1 MILII
6 ESSGKNCSVAVAE
19 NNNCLFL
26 KEELSTEGYIHTEK
40 LHTFIENALD
50 FVQTHN
56 GELKAIAVSEGPGS
70 YTGLRYGVSA
80 AKGLCVA
87 QKLPLI
93 AVNPFRAMLECL
105 KSQHNLS
112 SVNIA
117 MMDARRQEVFQQCF
131 DEEGNEISSVEAK
144 IIDTETKYDKALWFG
159 DGADK
164 LKNLNLIPE
173 HISFEKNILP
183 SAKFHVLEACK
194 KYEEKSFEDVAY
206 FVPFYLKD
214 FKTTVAKPKF
224 SIKGVGKSV

>member
-6 ESSGKNCSVAVAE
+6 ESSGKNCSVAIAE
-19 NNNCLFL
+19 NKQCLFL
-26 KEELSTEGYIHTEK
+26 EEELSTEGYIHTEK
-40 LHTFIENALD
+40 LHSFIEKALE
-50 FVQTHN
+50 FVKEQKA
-56 GELKAIAVSEGPGS
+56 ELKAIAVSEGPGS

-87 QKLPLI
+87 QNLPLI
-93 AVNPFRAMLECL
+93 AVNPFKSMLELL
-105 KSQHNLS
+105 KSKQSLFAK
-112 SVNIA
+112 NIA
-117 MMDARRQEVFQQCF
+117 MMDARRQEVFQQAF
-131 DEEGNEISSVEAK
+131 NEEGNSISKVEAK
-144 IIDTETKYDKALWFG
+144 VIESESTCDKALWFG

-164 LKNLNLIPE
+164 LKNLDLIPE
-173 HISFEKNILP
+173 NVSIVENILP

-194 KYEEKSFEDVAY
+194 KYEEKSFENVAY